1 MRPTVITQTGDG
13 SSNAAILDYFGGP
26 DCALQ
31 VDVISGSPNWTVE
44 QTLQNPNDT
53 SITPVWYAHPDANM
67 VAQTVG
73 RQSNYAFAPLACRVT
88 INSGGGVVRLT
99 VVQAGPSGLRG

>member
-1 MRPTVITQTGDG
+1 MRPTVVTQTGNG
-13 SSNAAILDYFGGP
+13 SSNAAILDYFGGT

-44 QTLQNPNDT
+44 QTLQNPNDP
-53 SITPVWYAHPDANM
+53 SVTPVWYSHPDTNM
-67 VAQTVG
+67 VAQTVS
-73 RQSNYAFAPLACRVT
+73 RQSNYSFTPLACRVT

-99 VVQAGPSGLRG
+99 AVQAGPSGLRG